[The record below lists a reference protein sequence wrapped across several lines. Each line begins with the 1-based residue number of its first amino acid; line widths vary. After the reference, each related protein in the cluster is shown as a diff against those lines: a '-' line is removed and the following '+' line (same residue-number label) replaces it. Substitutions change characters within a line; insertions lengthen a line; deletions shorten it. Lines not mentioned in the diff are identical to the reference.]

1 MVRRTSGTALLALF
15 LALPLVASPASA
27 REKDPRP
34 LEPLWSIKPH
44 EGTPGEG
51 DGYFDEVFGL
61 DDAGKQLAVI
71 RGDGATFSKIE
82 TYDLEAKPPR
92 LTASFDPP
100 SKNLIITRIELL
112 PAGKGMVLIGRDRPD
127 DSAPLT
133 AFLVD
138 MTGKV
143 SAKVGPVTAFE
154 RPPQDGT
161 PRATLLVAF
170 DRKLGGRGAEA
181 TYTVTPY
188 TLATLAPTGQLGKP
202 RAYKTDVAGGLKA
215 PPVRLIG
222 FYEGYTRILGEKPGA
237 YDKATDVR
245 QPPKKVVVDALTGKT
260 ASETE
265 IADPVG
271 WAVTGQLR
279 RDHPGQSLFVD
290 LNQDGSGVD
299 VIDAMGKKVPASL
312 EVPFHLYDP
321 KTLLFEEGP
330 APNQLTFGIG
340 VDPLNPEA
348 IKRKKAELPMLDLY
362 VADTAD
368 GAIKARGRVFT
379 PRPVT
384 YRARAQT
391 LVVLKRF
398 KSFARGGDE
407 FQIFELR

>member
-1 MVRRTSGTALLALF
+1 MVRRTSGIAF
-15 LALPLVASPASA
+15 LALLLAASLASA
-27 REKDPRP
+27 REKAPQP
-34 LEPLWSIKPH
+34 LEPLSTIKPH
-44 EGTPGEG
+44 ESKPGEG
-51 DGYFDEVFGL
+51 DGYFDEVFGV

-71 RGDGATFSKIE
+71 RGDGASFSRIE
-82 TYDLEAKPPR
+82 TYDLEARPPR

-100 SKNLIITRIELL
+100 SKSLIVTRIELL
-112 PAGKGMVLIGRDRPD
+112 AAGKGMVLIGRDRPD

-133 AFLVD
+133 AYLVD
-138 MTGKV
+138 ASGKV
-143 SAKVGPVTAFE
+143 ATKVGPATAFG
-154 RPPQDGT
+154 RPPDDGT
-161 PRATLLVAF
+161 PRAALLVAF
-170 DRKLGGRGAEA
+170 DRKLSGHGAEG

-188 TLATLAPTGQLGKP
+188 TLATLAPAGKP
-202 RAYKTDVAGGLKA
+202 RAYKTDAAGELKV
-215 PPVRLIG
+215 PPARLIG
-222 FYEGYTRILGEKPGA
+222 FYDGYTRILGEKAGA
-237 YDKATDVR
+237 YDKAADVR
-245 QPPKKVVVDALTGKT
+245 QPPKKVVVDAVTGKT
-260 ASETE
+260 ASEGE
-265 IADPVG
+265 IGDPVG

-321 KTLLFEEGP
+321 KTLLSEEGP
-330 APNQLTFGIG
+330 TPNHLTFGIA

-348 IKRKKAELPMLDLY
+348 IKRKKAEMPMLDLY
-362 VADTAD
+362 VADTSD
-368 GAIKARGRVFT
+368 GAVKARGRVFT

-384 YRARAQT
+384 YRVRAQT